1 MNFTLENLQE
11 NYQWSSS
18 CEDSVPQAI
27 ECFLESENFVDA
39 IRNAVSIG
47 GDSDTIAAMTGS
59 IAEAFYGIPKYLQV
73 IAKWYCP
80 HSMFKYI
87 KMLKKRFLNK

>member
-1 MNFTLENLQE
+1 MFRNPIPVLKERKKKHG
-11 NYQWSSS
+11 
-18 CEDSVPQAI
+18 
-27 ECFLESENFVDA
+27 FLESENFVDA

-73 IAKWYCP
+73 IAKLYCP